1 MTPHGWLLIAV
12 FVLAVGVTI
21 RPLGGYMAWVFSG
34 QCTSNRFLGLF
45 ERVFFRVACVDP
57 SSEQNW
63 LNYAVALL
71 IFNLAGMILLFAILI
86 LQGAMPFNPQHLGPM
101 APDLALNTAVSFVT
115 NTSWQAYAGETTLS
129 DLSQMAGITVQSFLS
144 AATGMAVAIA
154 MVRGFA
160 RHGSDDHRQCLG
172 RPHSCH
178 ALRVAAYLCDW
189 GVVSRIARC
198 PTDPWRPGQCEHL
211 GRGDTDHCARAGR
224 IAGGDQA
231 PQWRRR
237 RLLQRQFGT
246 SVRKSDGAHQSF
258 EMLLIFLIGAA
269 LTNTFGRMVG
279 DERQGWSLFGAMMV
293 LFAVGLCVVYSAE
306 ASGNP
311 HFAKLGI
318 DQAAGPLQAG
328 GNMEGKEVRFGI
340 AGSAL
345 FANVTTASADGAVNA
360 MHDSFTPLGGG
371 MVMANM
377 MLDEVIVGA
386 PGSGLFGM
394 LLFAL
399 VAVFVAGL
407 MVGRTP
413 EYLGKKIQSAEVKM
427 AVLALLVVPATIL
440 VLTSVAAVLPAGL
453 VGLSNA
459 GPHGFSEL
467 LYAYTSAAATNGSA
481 FAGLSANTIFFNLTL
496 ALAMLCGRFLVIV
509 PVLAIAGSLAAKAK
523 VPVSPGTLPTDG
535 IQFVLLIVGT
545 VLILGAL
552 TFFPALALGPLAE
565 HYSVY
570 QLH

>member
-1 MTPHGWLLIAV
+1 
-12 FVLAVGVTI
+12 
-21 RPLGGYMAWVFSG
+21 
-34 QCTSNRFLGLF
+34 
-45 ERVFFRVACVDP
+45 
-57 SSEQNW
+57 
-63 LNYAVALL
+63 
-71 IFNLAGMILLFAILI
+71 
-86 LQGAMPFNPQHLGPM
+86 
-101 APDLALNTAVSFVT
+101 
-115 NTSWQAYAGETTLS
+115 
-129 DLSQMAGITVQSFLS
+129 
-144 AATGMAVAIA
+144 MAVAIA

-160 RHGSDDHRQCLG
+160 RHSGETIGNAWVDLTRATLYILLPICVIG
-172 RPHSCH
+172 
-178 ALRVAAYLCDW
+178 ALLLASQ
-189 GVVSRIARC
+189 GVPQTLAGPVNASTLEGATQVIARGPVASQEAIKLLSGDGGGFFNANSAHPYEN
-198 PTDPWRPGQCEHL
+198 PTAL
-211 GRGDTDHCARAGR
+211 AN
-224 IAGGDQA
+224 
-231 PQWRRR
+231 
-237 RLLQRQFGT
+237 L
-246 SVRKSDGAHQSF
+246 S

-269 LTNTFGRMVG
+269 LTNSFGRMVG
-279 DERQGWSLFGAMMV
+279 DERQGWSLLGAMVV

-311 HFAKLGI
+311 HLAKLGI
-318 DQAAGPLQAG
+318 DQAAGSLQAG

-345 FANVTTASADGAVNA
+345 FANVTTASSDGAVNA

-377 MLDEVIVGA
+377 MMDEVIVGA

-440 VLTSVAAVLPAGL
+440 ILTSVAAVLPAGL
-453 VGLSNA
+453 AGLSNA

-467 LYAYTSAAATNGSA
+467 LYAYSSAAATNGSA
-481 FAGLSANTIFFNLTL
+481 FAGLNANTIFFNLTL

-509 PVLAIAGSLAAKAK
+509 PVLAIAGSLAAKVK
-523 VPVSPGTLPTDG
+523 VPVSAGTLATDG
-535 IQFVLLIVGT
+535 MQFVFLIVGT

-565 HYSVY
+565 HYSAY
-570 QLH
+570 QLP